1 MPSTA
6 RRSTTLAGAGLALLL
21 VAGCASSGV
30 NKGQINI
37 ISLEEEWQ
45 LGQQLERDI
54 ARQMPLVEDRAAL
67 AYVNAVGQRIVRQ
80 TELGQLPWEF
90 HIVANKEVN
99 AFNIPGGHVYVNSGL
114 IEATDDVAEFAAVLA
129 HEISHGVSRH
139 GTEQLTRA
147 YGISALGSVLLGQN
161 PRVYEEI
168 LAQVLA
174 QGSMARFSRSAENE
188 ADNLGVRYMYE
199 AGYDPQGMVQM
210 FRGLLEQRRRQPSSV
225 EQFFATHPLTEER
238 IANVQKEITALPQ
251 RAGLTRQDPEYR
263 ELQSRVARYG
273 R

>member
-1 MPSTA
+1 M
-6 RRSTTLAGAGLALLL
+6 
-21 VAGCASSGV
+21 
-30 NKGQINI
+30 
-37 ISLEEEWQ
+37 
-45 LGQQLERDI
+45 
-54 ARQMPLVEDRAAL
+54 
-67 AYVNAVGQRIVRQ
+67 
-80 TELGQLPWEF
+80 
-90 HIVANKEVN
+90 
-99 AFNIPGGHVYVNSGL
+99 
-114 IEATDDVAEFAAVLA
+114 
-129 HEISHGVSRH
+129 
-139 GTEQLTRA
+139 
-147 YGISALGSVLLGQN
+147 
-161 PRVYEEI
+161 
-168 LAQVLA
+168 LA